1 MMIRFIAQ
9 MTLREAVGA
18 WRHLALLGF
27 TVAVGV
33 AASVSVG
40 SFTDSL
46 QASVRRQARA
56 LVGADLYISRSTPF
70 SPQVERLVDELARDG
85 GLPGAVPGEDFARL
99 TILQGMAR
107 VPGGAA
113 RLVQINALAGAYP
126 FYGDQWTA
134 PANAWRELAEDDTA
148 IVEPSLLAM
157 TGAVLGDE
165 LAIGDARF
173 TIRATVHDLPGSIS
187 LLSSLGPR
195 VYIPRHRLADTGLL
209 APTTR
214 AQHRAFL
221 RLPKAV
227 DPAHLVQKY
236 RPRLGPE
243 RVVLR
248 TVAENEGRL
257 NDQLTR
263 LTHYLNLVGLLA
275 LLLGGIGVASA
286 ASVLVRRRMDTVAV
300 LRCLGAERRTVLAV
314 YLIEAAGL
322 GLVGSLL
329 GAALGSTLQ
338 LALPAL
344 LRDLLP
350 IDVESAV
357 SWSAMAGGVG
367 LGVCVALLFSL
378 PPLLAVRN
386 VSPLRVLRSD
396 LEPPPP
402 AHALRIFLGLLAF
415 AGVAAVA
422 GLYLDSFGKG
432 ALFALG
438 LGAALAALRLS
449 AAGVSAAARRLL
461 PARLPYVWRQGFQNL
476 HRPRSQTV
484 TVILALGFGAF
495 LIQAL
500 LLVQHNLLRDLRGQ
514 SEASRPNLIFIDV
527 QPHQREEIVELLA
540 GEGAP
545 PTALVPIVSMRI
557 ESIAGGPVRDI
568 LADTVPQPGDR
579 HESRGRW
586 AFRREYRSS
595 YRDDLT
601 DAETTVAGRWDPPVG
616 EGPAPLSLEEGLAR
630 ELGVHLGDEIVWNVQ
645 GRLVPSEVTHLR
657 QVEWL
662 RFEPNFFALFPEAV
676 LVDAPQT
683 FVAMTRADDAQHRG
697 ELQRLTADRFPNVTA
712 FDITAVQQTLEKLI
726 ARVALALRFT
736 AGFSLVAGVCVLAGA
751 VAASRSERTREGALL
766 KVLGATRGQIL
777 RVLVAEYLSL
787 GLIATL
793 VGSLLSIAGGWAVT
807 RFVFDTRF
815 VLPAGPLALLTI
827 TVAAL
832 SVGTG
837 LAGSL
842 GQLSQPPLALLRR
855 E

>member
-1 MMIRFIAQ
+1 MTVRFVVQ
-9 MTLREAVGA
+9 MALREAVGA
-18 WRHLALLGF
+18 RRHLALLGF

-33 AASVSVG
+33 TASVSVS
-40 SFTDSL
+40 SFADNL

-70 SPQVERLVDELARDG
+70 SPQVERLVDELARDA
-85 GLPGAVPGEDFARL
+85 GLSGAIPGDDFARV

-107 VPGGAA
+107 VRGGAA

-126 FYGDQWTA
+126 FYGDHWTE
-134 PANAWRELAEDDTA
+134 PRNAWGQLAEDDTA

-157 TGAVLGDE
+157 TGAVVGDE
-165 LAIGDARF
+165 LGIGNATF
-173 TIRATVHDLPGSIS
+173 TIRATVQDLPGSIS

-195 VYIPRHRLADTGLL
+195 VYIPRHRLPDTGLL

-214 AQHRAFL
+214 ARHRAFV
-221 RLPKAV
+221 RLPEAIDPTTLV
-227 DPAHLVQKY
+227 DAH

-257 NDQLTR
+257 NDGLNR
-263 LTHYLNLVGLLA
+263 LAHYLNLVGLLA

-286 ASVLVRRRMDTVAV
+286 ASVLVRRRMDTIAV

-314 YLIEAAGL
+314 YVIEAGVL

-329 GAALGSTLQ
+329 GAVLGSALQ
-338 LALPAL
+338 IALPEL

-350 IDVESAV
+350 VDVESAI
-357 SWSAMAGGVG
+357 SWPAIAGGVA
-367 LGVCVALLFSL
+367 LGVSVALLFSL

-402 AHALRIFLGLLAF
+402 ANASRIVIGLLAF
-415 AGVAAVA
+415 GCVAAVA
-422 GLYLDSFGKG
+422 GVYLDSLGQG
-432 ALFALG
+432 AVFALG
-438 LGAALAALRLS
+438 LAAALVALRLS

-461 PARLPYVWRQGFQNL
+461 PAGLPYVWRQGFQNL

-495 LIQAL
+495 LVQSL
-500 LLVQHNLLRDLRGQ
+500 LLVQQNLLRDLRGQ

-527 QPHQREEIVELLA
+527 QPHQRDEIVDLLTR
-540 GEGAP
+540 EGAP
-545 PTALVPIVSMRI
+545 PAGLVPIVSMRI
-557 ESIAGGPVRDI
+557 ESIGGRSVRDI
-568 LADTVPQPGDR
+568 LADTFPQPAGR
-579 HESRGRW
+579 RESRGRW

-595 YRDDLT
+595 YRDHLT
-601 DAETTVAGRWDPPVG
+601 DAETTVAGRWDPQAGGAV
-616 EGPAPLSLEEGLAR
+616 ALSLEEGLAR
-630 ELGVHLGDEIVWNVQ
+630 ELGVGLGDELVWNVQ

-662 RFEPNFFALFPEAV
+662 RFEPNFFALFSEAA
-676 LVDAPQT
+676 LQDAPQT
-683 FVAMTRADDAQHRG
+683 FVAMTRADDAHHRG

-736 AGFSLVAGVCVLAGA
+736 AAFSLIAGVCVLAGA

-766 KVLGATRGQIL
+766 KVLGATRGQII
-777 RVLVAEYLSL
+777 RVLIAEYLSL

-793 VGSLLSIAGGWAVT
+793 VGGLLSIAGGWAVT
-807 RFVFDTRF
+807 TFVFDTRF
-815 VLPAGPLALLTI
+815 VLPAGPLALLTV

-837 LAGSL
+837 LLGSL
-842 GQLSQPPLALLRR
+842 GQVSQPPLALLRR